1 MLMALAQTRTAPGR
15 RPSAPVLRRNVPRPP
30 VPWAV
35 NAALVVLGLG
45 FGATVASAVTSETL
59 SALGA
64 PGGVAM
70 FLGGVTGLAGTYL
83 ALVMVLLVS
92 RVPVVERVLGFDGLL
107 RWHRRLAPWP
117 ISLIAAHVLLIIVGY
132 SQAQKTGLWHE
143 IGLMVSTFPWMIEAT
158 IGFVLMMA
166 VATVSARWVRRR
178 VRRERWWAFHL
189 FMYLALALSFA
200 HVIVLGPSFV
210 RHPVTRVLWVL
221 FWVATAGFVIAYRFG
236 LPIVRSL
243 RHGLTVAEV
252 RREAPGVVSV
262 ILHGRKLDRLA
273 VSGGQFFEWRFLTK
287 GMWWQAHPFT
297 LSARPSASSLRLT
310 VKSVGDYSSA
320 VAQLKPGTR
329 VAIEGPYGVFTSH
342 ARRRR
347 KALLISGGIGVTAI
361 RSLLE
366 DLPQSAEPVVV
377 MRASTK
383 EDLVLLSE
391 VIELVALR
399 KGRVYE
405 WVGPRS
411 DVKLDRLAQLVPDFR
426 KRDVYVSGPRGFVS
440 TVTSLMSRMGVPA
453 DALHFE
459 AYELA

>member
-1 MLMALAQTRTAPGR
+1 MALAQTRTAPGR

-70 FLGGVTGLAGTYL
+70 FLGGATGLAGTYL

-117 ISLIAAHVLLIIVGY
+117 ISLIAAHVLLIIIGY
-132 SQAQKTGLWHE
+132 SQAQKTGFWHE

-166 VATVSARWVRRR
+166 VATVSARWIRRR

-210 RHPVTRVLWVL
+210 RHPVTRVLWIL

-252 RREAPGVVSV
+252 RQEAPGVVSI

-297 LSARPSASSLRLT
+297 LSARPSASQLRLT

>member
-1 MLMALAQTRTAPGR
+1 
-15 RPSAPVLRRNVPRPP
+15 
-30 VPWAV
+30 
-35 NAALVVLGLG
+35 
-45 FGATVASAVTSETL
+45 
-59 SALGA
+59 
-64 PGGVAM
+64 M

>member
-1 MLMALAQTRTAPGR
+1 MALAQTRTAPGR

-70 FLGGVTGLAGTYL
+70 FLGGATGLAGTYL

-117 ISLIAAHVLLIIVGY
+117 ISLIAAHVLLIIIGY

-166 VATVSARWVRRR
+166 VATVSARWIRRR

-210 RHPVTRVLWVL
+210 RHPVTRVLWIL

-236 LPIVRSL
+236 LPILRSL

-252 RREAPGVVSV
+252 RQEAPGVVSI

-297 LSARPSASSLRLT
+297 LSARPSASHLRLT

-440 TVTSLMSRMGVPA
+440 TVTSLMSRMGVPT

>member
-1 MLMALAQTRTAPGR
+1 
-15 RPSAPVLRRNVPRPP
+15 

-45 FGATVASAVTSETL
+45 FGATLASAVTSETL
-59 SALGA
+59 SALRA

-92 RVPVVERVLGFDGLL
+92 RVPLVERVLGFDGLL

-117 ISLIAAHVLLIIVGY
+117 ISLIAAHVLLIIIGY

-143 IGLMVSTFPWMIEAT
+143 IGLMVSTFPWMVEAT

-166 VATVSARWVRRR
+166 VATVSARWIRRR

-210 RHPVTRVLWVL
+210 RHPVTRVLWIL
-221 FWVATAGFVIAYRFG
+221 FWIATAGFVIAYRFG
-236 LPIVRSL
+236 LPILRSL
-243 RHGLTVAEV
+243 RHGLSVAEV
-252 RREAPGVVSV
+252 RQEAPGVVS
-262 ILHGRKLDRLA
+262 IMLRGRKLDRLA
-273 VSGGQFFEWRFLTK
+273 VSGGQFFQWRFLTK
-287 GMWWQAHPFT
+287 GLWWQAHPFT
-297 LSARPSASSLRLT
+297 LSARPSGSHLRLT

-347 KALLISGGIGVTAI
+347 KALLISGGVGVTAI

-383 EDLVLLSE
+383 QDLVLLSE